1 MTVEPRPLVEINR
14 AGHAALV
21 RELGVADALRFLN
34 QYATGQRN
42 YTEDRSGWLGDEPLD
57 DLFAQVQE
65 ADRTRAK

>member
-34 QYATGQRN
+34 QYATGQGN
-42 YTEDRSGWLGDEPLD
+42 YTEELHRGSVGMARG
-57 DLFAQVQE
+57 
-65 ADRTRAK
+65 RAAR